1 MARPE
6 FDTPYLLGLVDL
18 SDGLG
23 RITAKIVGA
32 EANQLKIG
40 MPVKIIYSDVDEDF
54 TVYRISIEK

>member
-23 RITAKIVGA
+23 RLAGKIVGA
-32 EANQLKIG
+32 EAKQLKIG
-40 MPVKIIYSDVDEDF
+40 MPVKIVYADVDEDF
-54 TVYRISIEK
+54 TIYCIALEK